1 MRTLVIGATGYV
13 GRSIVQRLRE
23 IGHRVA
29 GLARSAEARARLAEA
44 GAGAIDGDVAEPAAV
59 IPSLA
64 GFDAIVYAAQT
75 DIPTERRAVAA
86 LVEALK
92 GSGKRFVYTSGTA
105 VLAQRADGDWTEES
119 FAEDDPFTRSDY
131 AGARCDTEDLVRAA
145 AADGLLANV
154 VRPPMIWGHGRC
166 PPLSALHGSAR
177 SGAVCYLGRGLGAYS
192 SVHVD
197 DLAEI
202 FALVLEKGAPGALY
216 HAVSGET
223 NWRSL
228 AEEVARLRGLP
239 TRSVGYAEARELFGP
254 FVAHVVF
261 AQNSRTRCP
270 RTRNELGWRPSPDR
284 LDIFAE
290 MAHPTFM
297 AIAGASND
305 RYDFIG
311 ADPTAPLSSRR

>member
-1 MRTLVIGATGYV
+1 VRTLVIGATGYV
-13 GRSIVQRLRE
+13 GRSIVRRLRE
-23 IGHRVA
+23 LGHEVS
-29 GLARSAEARARLAEA
+29 GLARSDKARAKLAEA
-44 GAGAIDGDVAEPAAV
+44 GAGAIDGDVTDPASI
-59 IPSLA
+59 IPQLGS
-64 GFDAIVYAAQT
+64 FDAIIYTAQT
-75 DIPTERRAVAA
+75 DIPTERRAVEA
-86 LVEALK
+86 LVGALK

-119 FAEDDPFTRSDY
+119 FAEDDPFERSAY

-145 AADGLLANV
+145 AAEGLRSNV
-154 VRPPMIWGHGRC
+154 VRPPMIWGHGRS

-202 FALVLEKGAPGALY
+202 FALVLERGVPGALY

-239 TRSVGYAEARELFGP
+239 TRSVGYDEARELFGP

-261 AQNSRTRCP
+261 AHNSRTRCP
-270 RTRNELGWRPSPDR
+270 RTRAELGWSPSPDR

-290 MAHPTFM
+290 MGHPAFM
-297 AIAGASND
+297 AIAGASGD

-311 ADPTAPLSSRR
+311 ADPSAPT

>member
-13 GRSIVQRLRE
+13 GRSIVRRLRE
-23 IGHRVA
+23 LGREVS
-29 GLARSAEARARLAEA
+29 GLARSAEARAKLAEA
-44 GAGAIDGDVAEPAAV
+44 GAGAIDGDVTDPASM
-59 IPSLA
+59 IPQL
-64 GFDAIVYAAQT
+64 GRFDAIIYTAQT
-75 DIPTERRAVAA
+75 DIPTERRAVEA

-92 GSGKRFVYTSGTA
+92 GSGKRFVLTSGTA
-105 VLAQRADGDWTEES
+105 VLAQRADGEWTEES
-119 FAEDDPFTRSDY
+119 FAEDDPFERSAY

-145 AADGLLANV
+145 AGEGLHTNV
-154 VRPPMIWGHGRC
+154 IRPPMIWGHGRS

-177 SGAVCYLGRGLGAYS
+177 SGAVCYLGRGLGVYS

-202 FALVLEKGAPGALY
+202 FALVLAKGVPGALY
-216 HAVSGET
+216 HAVSGEV

-228 AEEVARLRGLP
+228 AEEVARLRGRK

-261 AQNSRTRCP
+261 AHNSRTRCP
-270 RTRNELGWRPSPDR
+270 RTRTELGWSPSPDR

-290 MAHPTFM
+290 MGHPAFM
-297 AIAGASND
+297 AIAGVSRD

-311 ADPTAPLSSRR
+311 ADPTAST

>member
-1 MRTLVIGATGYV
+1 MRILVIGATGYV
-13 GRSIVQRLRE
+13 GRSVVRRLHQL
-23 IGHRVA
+23 GHDVT
-29 GLARSAEARARLAEA
+29 GLARNAEARARLADA
-44 GAGAIDGDVAEPAAV
+44 GTGIVDGDVAEPASV
-59 IPSLA
+59 VPHLG
-64 GFDAIVYAAQT
+64 GFDAIIYTAQT
-75 DIPTERRAVAA
+75 DMPTERRAVEA
-86 LVEALK
+86 LVGALR

-105 VLAQRADGDWTEES
+105 VLAQRADGDWTEDS
-119 FAEDDPFTRSDY
+119 FAEDDPFERSAY

-145 AADGLLANV
+145 AAEGLVANV
-154 VRPPMIWGHGRC
+154 VRPPLIWGHGRC

-177 SGAVCYLGRGLGAYS
+177 SGAVCYLGRGLGVYS

-197 DLAEI
+197 DLADI
-202 FALVLEKGAPGALY
+202 FALVLEKGVPGALY

-239 TRSVGYAEARELFGP
+239 VRSVGYDEARALFGP

-261 AQNSRTRCP
+261 AHNSRTRCP
-270 RTRNELGWRPSPDR
+270 RTRTELGWRPSPER

-290 MAHPTFM
+290 MGHPSFM
-297 AIAGASND
+297 AIAGASGD

-311 ADPTAPLSSRR
+311 ADPTAST